1 MRIHQKSRECQRK
14 QGFSS
19 VFLLSFQTMRDDLIF
34 WMENAIIGRYF
45 GRKVISLLRIGQFTD
60 TFLPVVDGVGR
71 VVQAYSE
78 TLCKMGHQ
86 VTVVAPMYD
95 TGFQG
100 GFPFELVDYV
110 GSSVPGMKQYKIGE
124 AILDAHYRRRIRMIE
139 LDLIHAHSPFT
150 AGSEALRLA
159 AVRKLPM
166 VGTFHS
172 KYYDDFLKATRSESI
187 AKMGVKLVVS
197 FYNRCDEV
205 WAVGKNTADVLRGYG
220 FEGEIQVMPN
230 GATMRTVSSTDVEE
244 VSRRW
249 NLGTEPLI
257 LFVGQMDWKKNILTV
272 LEACAEMKKA
282 GISFRLLLAGQ
293 GIDMTAI
300 GNKIHELNIQD
311 RAEQLGHIT
320 DASLLDALYSRASVF
335 AFPSL
340 YDAAPM
346 VVREAAVMGTPSI
359 MVRGSTAAEIIRP
372 GEYGLLCENDPKD
385 LARVITEAL
394 KDPEKLKGIGMRARE
409 TIPVPWEKVLETAAE
424 RYERLVAL
432 GREGKLKDKRK
443 RML

>member
-1 MRIHQKSRECQRK
+1 M
-14 QGFSS
+14 
-19 VFLLSFQTMRDDLIF
+19 
-34 WMENAIIGRYF
+34 
-45 GRKVISLLRIGQFTD
+45 LRIGQFTD
-60 TFLPVVDGVGR
+60 TFLPIVDGVGR

-78 TLCKMGHQ
+78 TLCRMGHQ

-100 GFPFELVDYV
+100 GFPFELVEYV
-110 GSSVPGMKQYKIGE
+110 GSSVPGMKQYKVGE

-139 LDLIHAHSPFT
+139 LDVIHAHSPFT

-159 AVRKLPM
+159 AVRKLPL
-166 VGTFHS
+166 VATFHS

-205 WAVGKNTADVLRGYG
+205 WAVGSNTAEVLRKYGY
-220 FEGEIQVMPN
+220 EGEICVMPN
-230 GATMRTVSSTDVEE
+230 GATMRTVSRGDVEE

-249 NLGTEPLI
+249 RLGKEPLI
-257 LFVGQMDWKKNILTV
+257 FFAGQMDWKKNILTV
-272 LEACAEMKKA
+272 LEGCAEMKKQ
-282 GISFRLLLAGQ
+282 GQPFRLLLAGQ
-293 GIDMTAI
+293 GMDLAAI
-300 GNKIHELNIQD
+300 SQKIRDLNIQD
-311 RAEQLGHIT
+311 RTEMIGHIT
-320 DASLLDALYSRASVF
+320 DASLLDALYARASVF

-359 MVRGSTAAEIIRP
+359 MVRGSTAAEVIRH
-372 GEYGLLCENDPKD
+372 GENGLLCENDPKD
-385 LARVITEAL
+385 LARVMMEAL
-394 KDPEKLKGIGMRARE
+394 KNPARLEAIGQKARE
-409 TIPVPWEKVLETAAE
+409 TIPVPWEKVLETAVE
-424 RYERLVAL
+424 HYERLVAL
-432 GREGKLKDKRK
+432 GREGKLRDKHR